1 MKGKLSRE
9 GTELRLPVYIKHYVC
24 VFVPFPT
31 NSRRDKQIVCP
42 RGTNISYTKE
52 GDKHFYIHGGQ
63 TFSSGGVSGNDDFD
77 CDEEE
82 DVSEANILARIL
94 TVPEGPEILVYD
106 NCHFM
111 ALYALC

>member
-9 GTELRLPVYIKHYVC
+9 GTELRLPVYIKHFC
-24 VFVPFPT
+24 
-31 NSRRDKQIVCP
+31 VCP
-42 RGTNISYTKE
+42 SHFLHKGGGGGTNIFNTWR

-63 TFSSGGVSGNDDFD
+63 TFSSSGGSGNDDFD

-82 DVSEANILARIL
+82 DVSKANVLARVL

>member
-1 MKGKLSRE
+1 MLISI
-9 GTELRLPVYIKHYVC
+9 YIKRYVC
-24 VFVPFPT
+24 
-31 NSRRDKQIVCP
+31 SSVCP
-42 RGTNISYTKE
+42 SVMFCLSP
-52 GDKHFYIHGGQ
+52 GDKHFLHKGGG
-63 TFSSGGVSGNDDFD
+63 TNIFTYTGDKHFGGSGNDDFD

-82 DVSEANILARIL
+82 DVSKANILARVL

>member
-1 MKGKLSRE
+1 MCSSHDVCPP
-9 GTELRLPVYIKHYVC
+9 GTNKS
-24 VFVPFPT
+24 FVPGGQTFLT
-31 NSRRDKQIVCP
+31 QRRG
-42 RGTNISYTKE
+42 RGTNIFNTWR
-52 GDKHFYIHGGQ
+52 GDKHFYIHGGH
-63 TFSSGGVSGNDDFD
+63 TFSSSGGSGNDDFD

-82 DVSEANILARIL
+82 DVSKANILARVL